1 MKRRTFLLNGG
12 LAAAGA
18 LALPLPALAQAI
30 PARKLARI
38 ALSSSTYRMNY
49 DGRFSVDG
57 AMPRLS
63 HTNLAAFAKKE
74 FGITRIELW
83 DAQFGPAGTT
93 VERCREIKA
102 ATDAAGCSIVSVEV
116 EDVPNLGQTDPA
128 KHAEAIAALKAWLDK
143 GKILGAGSIRIN
155 VSRGTDP
162 VNVDAA
168 IDSLKQGAK
177 YGRSIGVRV
186 LVENHGGYTTSIP
199 DMIALVKAVND
210 DFCRIEPDWGAWTP
224 AMVGAPDRY
233 EAMQAAM
240 PLTHIVSAKGT
251 VFDDTTYEHTAFD
264 IAKLVKNAEAGGFK
278 GVYSI
283 ELYNTPAPKDT
294 TRAVHAFIKVI
305 TDNMR

>member
-1 MKRRTFLLNGG
+1 MTPMKRRSF

-18 LALPLPALAQAI
+18 LALPLPAFAQAI
-30 PARKLARI
+30 PKRKLDRI
-38 ALSSSTYRMNY
+38 AISSSTYRGNY
-49 DGRFSVDG
+49 DGRFSVAG

-63 HTNLAAFAKKE
+63 HTNLAAYVKQQ
-74 FGITRIELW
+74 FGVTRIELW
-83 DAQFGPAGTT
+83 DAQFGPTGPT

-102 ATDAAGCSIVSVEV
+102 ATDAAGCAIVSVEV

-128 KHAEAIAALKAWLDK
+128 KQAEALTALRAWLDK

-162 VNVDAA
+162 VNLPVA

-186 LVENHGGYTTSIP
+186 LVENHGGYTSNIP
-199 DMIALVKAVND
+199 DMIALVSAVND
-210 DFCRIEPDWGAWTP
+210 DFVRIEPDWGAWTP
-224 AMVGAPDRY
+224 EMAGAPDRY
-233 EAMQAAM
+233 AAMQAAM

-251 VFDDTTYEHTAFD
+251 VFDETTYEHTAFD
-264 IAKLVKNAEAGGFK
+264 IARLVKAAEAGGFK

-294 TRAVHAFIKVI
+294 DRAVRSFIKTI